1 MTYSQLHCWDIFN
14 TKMSLHT
21 VPFNHHMKSRPEQ
34 ILQNTSKNTNTHY
47 TNDHRS
53 YIYAQCTKNNLK
65 KKDISQKKI
74 MYEETKQ

>member
-1 MTYSQLHCWDIFN
+1 
-14 TKMSLHT
+14 
-21 VPFNHHMKSRPEQ
+21 MKSRPEQ
-34 ILQNTSKNTNTHY
+34 ILQNISKNTNTHY